1 MAIIRFDIN
10 SLRPAESTSA
20 LGQIW
25 IEFAE
30 RAIPC
35 RGWDDF
41 VVFVLDFWRRGIQDT
56 LLGAEAPT
64 PFAFMDDPYEFY
76 AVKSAGG
83 FMFHCTFHDEEIF
96 SSFEDEAGMK
106 AFVISYF
113 EVVRAVTERIMKDPQ
128 WRQTYAGS
136 AGTLDDIMAD
146 LPRLES
152 LLANY
157 K

>member
-10 SLRPAESTSA
+10 TLRPTDTGSA

-30 RAIPC
+30 RAIPGP
-35 RGWDDF
+35 RWDDF
-41 VVFVLDFWRRGIQDT
+41 IVFVLDFWRRGIQDT

-83 FMFHCTFHDEEIF
+83 FMFRCTFHEEEIF
-96 SSFEDEAGMK
+96 SSFVDDAGMK
-106 AFVISYF
+106 TFVTSYF
-113 EVVRAVTERIMKDPQ
+113 EAVRAVTERIMQDPQ
-128 WRQTYAGS
+128 WRQTYSGS
-136 AGTLDDIMAD
+136 AGTLDDIMAAQ
-146 LPRLES
+146 PGLEL
-152 LLANY
+152 LLAKYN
-157 K
+157 